1 MTDTPNRDEQI
12 LGLIDKFITLANQLK
27 DEGND
32 VEIVNASLML
42 ASGTFATYLAAGN
55 EGYLKEDGIRKVAEG
70 YKHNLTLLQDI
81 KKAQYN
87 PDGDD

>member
-1 MTDTPNRDEQI
+1 MTEATKRDEQI
-12 LGLIDKFITLANQLK
+12 LALIDRFIGVANQLK
-27 DEGND
+27 EEGND

-81 KKAQYN
+81 KKAQFN
-87 PDGDD
+87 PDGKD